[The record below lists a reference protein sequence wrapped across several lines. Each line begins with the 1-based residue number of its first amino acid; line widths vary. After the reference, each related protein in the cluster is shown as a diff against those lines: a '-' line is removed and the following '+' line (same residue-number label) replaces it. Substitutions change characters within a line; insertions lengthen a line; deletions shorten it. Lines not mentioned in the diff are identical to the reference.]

1 MTRYYQNLETCLVL
15 NFWINELATIN
26 NNKEFKNCLKEIYS
40 EKLELKK
47 EKENDNVTTF
57 SGLNIPSKEGQLST
71 KLDDKRMDTIFA

>member
-1 MTRYYQNLETCLVL
+1 MVL

-26 NNKEFKNCLKEIYS
+26 SNKEFKNCLKEIYS

-57 SGLNIPSKEGQLST
+57 LSLNIPSKEGQLST
-71 KLDDKRMDTIFA
+71 KLDDKTMDMIFT